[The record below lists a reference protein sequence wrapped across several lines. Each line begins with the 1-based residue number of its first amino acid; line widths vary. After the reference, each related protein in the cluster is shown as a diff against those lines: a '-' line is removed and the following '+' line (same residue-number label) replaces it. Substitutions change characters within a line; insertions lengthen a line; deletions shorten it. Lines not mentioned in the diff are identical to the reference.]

1 MDPIDAFPEHF
12 STTVV
17 PVTLPDKPDALE
29 YAARQGQ
36 VKAGIIYQEP
46 TAKRVFVLFCKDH
59 WHQKKTWLDNF
70 KRTVMEAKHV
80 NEFRPND
87 VMWEKTSKGLL
98 RNPDRLLKNTDK
110 RMVYIYNNI
119 YFAKKDFTFGLRTVK
134 SGEIHLIQTTH
145 VPMLIYEL
153 PASSLKCRAQPNVIR
168 RSFEPHGQIL
178 YHRTILEPHTAY
190 LIPAGTHYIVLTVQ
204 KTAFGL
210 DIIPESL
217 LPQLIQKGFHVGD
230 FRKMKKFNQTPYKL
244 PPPTPIHVPAE
255 KRLLEEKALPKKR
268 VRITPVM
275 RRVSRRSELPM
286 APVQIPQP
294 PVQIP
299 MSCARAP
306 VQIPQPPVPIP
317 DVLEPVPIPD
327 VLEPV
332 PIPDV
337 PPSPVHIPQPPVQI
351 PHVLEPPVQIPQPP
365 VPIPDVLEPVQ
376 IPLVPQS
383 PVQIP
388 VSQVPE
394 PPVQIPLVQIPE
406 VPEHIPDD
414 PEPVQIP
421 VSQVP
426 QPPMQILPEPM
437 NILHVPQ
444 HVQIPVSQV
453 PQPPMQIL
461 PEPMQIL
468 HVSEPVQ
475 IPVSQVPQPPM
486 QILHVSEPVQIPMS
500 HVPQSSVQIPPV
512 QLLPELVHFLDLP
525 LESTDAFDQI
535 MSFVFGPQELQLS
548 SIHGIPSSIFLM
560 RISFLPG

>member
-1 MDPIDAFPEHF
+1 MDPIDAFPEHL

-36 VKAGIIYQEP
+36 VRAVIIYQEP
-46 TAKRVFVLFCKDH
+46 TAKRT
-59 WHQKKTWLDNF
+59 Q
-70 KRTVMEAKHV
+70 R
-80 NEFRPND
+80 RD
-87 VMWEKTSKGLL
+87 VGKTSKDLL

-119 YFAKKDFTFGLRTVK
+119 FFAKKDFTFGLRTVK
-134 SGEIHLIQTTH
+134 FGEIHLIQTTH
-145 VPMLIYEL
+145 VSMSIYEL

-168 RSFEPHGQIL
+168 RSFEPQDQML

-190 LIPAGTHYIVLTVQ
+190 PILAGTHYIVLTVQ

-244 PPPTPIHVPAE
+244 PPPIPIHVPAE
-255 KRLLEEKALPKKR
+255 KRPLEEKALPKKR

-275 RRVSRRSELPM
+275 RCVSRRSELPM
-286 APVQIPQP
+286 TPVQIPL
-294 PVQIP
+294 
-299 MSCARAP
+299 
-306 VQIPQPPVPIP
+306 
-317 DVLEPVPIPD
+317 VLEPVPIPD

-337 PPSPVHIPQPPVQI
+337 PPS
-351 PHVLEPPVQIPQPP
+351 L
-365 VPIPDVLEPVQ
+365 VQ

-388 VSQVPE
+388 LVPQS
-394 PPVQIPLVQIPE
+394 PCADSRCPRTYADFPCPTITCADSSVTRPRTTCADSRCPRATCADSTTTCAASSVTRPTVTCADSTCAYSRCSRTCADSSVTSPTATCADSSVTSPRATL
-406 VPEHIPDD
+406 
-414 PEPVQIP
+414 
-421 VSQVP
+421 SQVP

-437 NILHVPQ
+437 NILHVPEP
-444 HVQIPVSQV
+444 VQIPDVPESVQIRV
-453 PQPPMQIL
+453 PQVQQPPV
-461 PEPMQIL
+461 QIL

-475 IPVSQVPQPPM
+475 IPVSHVPQPPM
-486 QILHVSEPVQIPMS
+486 QILHVSEPVQIPVS
-500 HVPQSSVQIPPV
+500 HVPQSPVQSLPEPM
-512 QLLPELVHFLDLP
+512 QLLPELDMLDP
-525 LESTDAFDQI
+525 LESTDAFDQL
-535 MSFVFGPQELQLS
+535 MSFVFGPQELQLL
-548 SIHGIPSSIFLM
+548 HTVPSIFDENLF
-560 RISFLPG
+560 SFLD